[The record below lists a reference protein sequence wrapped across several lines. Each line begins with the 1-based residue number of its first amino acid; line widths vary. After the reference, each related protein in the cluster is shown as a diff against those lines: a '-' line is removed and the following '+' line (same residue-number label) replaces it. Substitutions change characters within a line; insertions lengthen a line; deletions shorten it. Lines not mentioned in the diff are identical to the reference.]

1 MSVLVTMKVRA
12 DTERFRRFLVA
23 EPERLRIFALSA
35 QAAGA
40 IHHRFGIGDGFLV
53 VIDEWESVESFES
66 FMSRDEIAGILR
78 DSGVQTVPE
87 VEVTEVIESADQL

>member
-1 MSVLVTMKVRA
+1 MKVRA
-12 DTERFRRFLVA
+12 DTELFRRFLA
-23 EPERLRIFALSA
+23 DEPERLRMFARSA

-40 IHHRFGIGDGFLV
+40 LHHRFGIGDGYLV
-53 VIDEWESVESFES
+53 VIDEWESVESFEN

-87 VEVTEVIESADQL
+87 IDVTEVIESADQL

>member
-1 MSVLVTMKVRA
+1 M
-12 DTERFRRFLVA
+12 
-23 EPERLRIFALSA
+23 FARSA

-40 IHHRFGIGDGFLV
+40 LHHRFGVGDGYLV
-53 VIDEWESVESFES
+53 VIDEWESVEAFES

-87 VEVTEVIESADQL
+87 IDVSEVIESADQL